1 MARFLKSMIAQ
12 GCFIPNRESIAEIE
26 DDFADQLAENREK
39 KCQMGDACKVE
50 EGVDYNEDGG
60 IKEIILCDQCGAFG
74 CHIACDEQL
83 MKYNALHE
91 AGEEQK
97 FPFVCNV
104 CLDILNKPDNEETE
118 DSPRGNEVQD
128 DKADSREVDDEDLS
142 DSLQKVEVKSQES
155 QEDIEKIESKV
166 AGRKRK
172 ASEETDKPNK
182 KMKSGSP
189 QVWFHISENR
199 LRFESN
205 LNLLKS

>member
-1 MARFLKSMIAQ
+1 MIAQ

-39 KCQMGDACKVE
+39 KCQMGDACKVQ

-74 CHIACDEQL
+74 CHIACDKQL

-104 CLDILNKPDNEETE
+104 CLEILNKPDNEET
-118 DSPRGNEVQD
+118 NETPQAGD
-128 DKADSREVDDEDLS
+128 AQEGRANGSREVDDEDLS

-155 QEDIEKIESKV
+155 QEDKIESKV

-189 QVWFHISENR
+189 QVWFHI
-199 LRFESN
+199 
-205 LNLLKS
+205 

>member
-1 MARFLKSMIAQ
+1 
-12 GCFIPNRESIAEIE
+12 
-26 DDFADQLAENREK
+26 
-39 KCQMGDACKVE
+39 MGDACKVE

-104 CLDILNKPDNEETE
+104 CLEILNKSDNEET
-118 DSPRGNEVQD
+118 NETPQEGD
-128 DKADSREVDDEDLS
+128 AQESKANDSREVDDEDLS

-155 QEDIEKIESKV
+155 QEDKIESKV

-189 QVWFHISENR
+189 QVWFRI
-199 LRFESN
+199 
-205 LNLLKS
+205 

>member
-1 MARFLKSMIAQ
+1 MARFLKSMVAQ
-12 GCFIPNRESIAEIE
+12 GCFLPNRESIAEIQ

-39 KCQMGDACKVE
+39 NCQMGDACKVE
-50 EGVDYNEDGG
+50 EGCDYNEDGG

-104 CLDILNKPDNEETE
+104 CLDCLGNKSDNEEQNNDQE
-118 DSPRGNEVQD
+118 E
-128 DKADSREVDDEDLS
+128 KANDSREVDDEELS
-142 DSLQKVEVKSQES
+142 DSLQRVEVKSQEDLEKS
-155 QEDIEKIESKV
+155 QEEKIESKV

-189 QVWFHISENR
+189 QVWFHK
-199 LRFESN
+199 SN
-205 LNLLKS
+205 GHVPI